1 MNKKKGMTVKVGLAN
16 PERIVGYMQTEN
28 FNGVSMH
35 VDPKYL
41 KEMLFALTAFDKK
54 REDVEIGIS
63 NDNNGSSAF
72 FIFLDGN
79 REMAIGVVGRDTK

>member
-1 MNKKKGMTVKVGLAN
+1 MNNKKKMTVKVGLAN
-16 PERIVGYMQTEN
+16 PEKVVGYMQVEN

-54 REDVEIGIS
+54 REDVVIGIS
-63 NDNNGSSAF
+63 NDNDGHNVF
-72 FIFLDGN
+72 FIFLDGAH
-79 REMAIGVVGRDTK
+79 EMAIGVAGRDVK